1 MRPFSEILSA
11 KPGVSLVKTAKYTEG
26 SDTRNPY
33 LAVLQGWI
41 FPGFMPLPGIFSL
54 AFLPHAYLRATKGG
68 FFPVDIYYNTSCG
81 ILQAKS
87 GIFFQFYF
95 NQKIL
100 CSFNYV
106 NQCIFDW
113 KGYVSRTKSSAHKY
127 ATQQNLWFPA
137 VKISPFACGLRP
149 RYRRCTR

>member
-1 MRPFSEILSA
+1 MRPFSEVLSA

-41 FPGFMPLPGIFSL
+41 FPGFMPLSGIFGL

-81 ILQAKS
+81 FLLVFLR
-87 GIFFQFYF
+87 IFFRFYF
-95 NQKIL
+95 NWNVL
-100 CSFNYV
+100 CNLSYV
-106 NQCIFDW
+106 N
-113 KGYVSRTKSSAHKY
+113 
-127 ATQQNLWFPA
+127 
-137 VKISPFACGLRP
+137 
-149 RYRRCTR
+149 